1 MAKARTRRPATR
13 RSAPAR
19 ARRPAA
25 KSTARTQRVGQGSR
39 KALSPHKG
47 DIQGV
52 FLVLLAVVLA
62 LGIWLEDGGRLGAFM
77 ALLFRGLFGYGA
89 YAVPLLVAGLAL
101 ALFWRPAAKDDMVA
115 GRVTIG
121 LLAVLVGGLGLLH
134 LARGAP
140 PADSAP
146 AVLQDSGG
154 LVGAILAAPLA
165 RLLSTW
171 GAGALFAGV
180 LFLGTLISTRT
191 SVAAVGRGITS
202 MGRVAG
208 SALTAPPRPPP
219 PPAPPEVVEP
229 VDSGEAPP
237 RRRGRLRA
245 EPAPDP
251 DDTIEVAV
259 DPAGPKAAGRA
270 AAEERDEAAALKAPP
285 PTAPADLPGAG
296 DAVQLAMTLR
306 ARAGG
311 AYTTPPESL
320 LRQGHAR
327 PVDPRRLDE
336 TQRTLQETLEQ
347 FEVDAKVPR
356 YTRGP
361 TVTRYEVELDQGVKV
376 ARVIGLSHDIAYA
389 LASPDVRIIAPIPG
403 KSAIGIEV
411 PNRDRELV
419 TLGDIIGRTGKDDDR
434 HPLTVALGKDIGGE
448 PVTVNLADMP
458 HVLIAGSTGAGK
470 ALALDTP
477 VPTPS
482 GWTTMGELRD
492 GDMVFGADGQPC
504 KVLKAHD
511 VLLGEP
517 CYEVELDDGTVIV
530 ASADHLWLTADRA
543 ARVSMARAARRD
555 GESSRARE
563 RLTLLNDLIADTD
576 PDELVTAA
584 ELAAEIDG
592 VSTEF
597 VSNVARWRGV
607 VPVGSKPVTMRQFY
621 QSTGKTV
628 VKTRPARA
636 YRRGDLLAALRSRA
650 HQQALGQRDKRT
662 GSRIVTTQEIRNSL
676 QVGGYVNHS
685 IGVCGAL
692 DQPEQELPVDPY
704 VLGCWLGDGHSA
716 GGQFFCGDSE
726 IIANIESAGFEVRAQ
741 AGSRYARG
749 IIGLRTGLRHLGVL
763 GNKHV
768 PEAYLRAAP
777 KQRLAL
783 LQGLMD
789 TDGSSGWNGQVQF
802 TNTNRRLTEAVV
814 ELAVGLGHKA
824 VLREGRAT
832 LNGRD
837 CGPKYVVTWTPPDPV
852 FRLSR
857 KLARQRLTGHRGVQS
872 VRYVVDVRPVPSRP
886 VRCITVDASDHL
898 YLASRACIPTHNSV
912 SLNVLVTSLLMR
924 NPPDRVRMIL
934 IDPKRVELTHYENV
948 PHLITPVVTHP
959 KRASEALAWAVREM
973 ELRLETLAIAGVRNI
988 AAYNQAATDGTLPP
1002 LPSAGLDDEG
1012 RPGGSGGLKERG
1024 GGPPVDP
1031 ERQRPTLP
1039 YIVVVI
1045 DELSDL
1051 MMVAPRD
1058 VEDAICRIAQM
1069 ARAVGIHLVV
1079 ATQRPSVDV
1088 VTGLIKANIPSRI
1101 AFMVASAQDSRVIL
1115 DAGGADKLVGHGDML
1130 YLPGGTSKPRRVQGA
1145 FITEKEVEAVVAYCK
1160 AQQQAA
1166 YQPGVVAEGRAAS
1179 EDDDGDED
1187 PLLTQAME
1195 IVVRSGLGSTS
1206 MLQSKMKVGFSR
1218 ARRIMD
1224 QLEERGVVGP
1234 SEGSKPRDVLMTV
1247 EELGQLRGREESYG
1261 EIVDD

>member
-1 MAKARTRRPATR
+1 MAKARTRRPQTR
-13 RSAPAR
+13 RPAPAR
-19 ARRPAA
+19 SRRPAA
-25 KSTARTQRVGQGSR
+25 KTTTRTQRVGQSSR

-52 FLVLLAVVLA
+52 FLALFAVILA
-62 LGIWLEDGGRLGAFM
+62 LGIWLEDGGRVGAFF

-121 LLAVLVGGLGLLH
+121 LLAMLVGGLGLLH
-134 LARGAP
+134 LAKDAP
-140 PADSAP
+140 PASSPP
-146 AVLQDSGG
+146 AVLQESGG
-154 LVGAILAAPLA
+154 LVGAIIATPLA

-171 GAGALFAGV
+171 GAATLFAGL
-180 LFLGTLISTRT
+180 LFLGSLISTRT
-191 SVAAVGRGITS
+191 SVAAVGRGIAA
-202 MGRVAG
+202 MGRLAG
-208 SALTAPPRPPP
+208 SALTAPPKPPP
-219 PPAPPEVVEP
+219 PPTPPEVVEP

-237 RRRGRLRA
+237 KRRGRTKA
-245 EPAPDP
+245 EPPPEPDP
-251 DDTIEVAV
+251 DDTIEVV
-259 DPAGPKAAGRA
+259 VGKPADGASDVTQPGV
-270 AAEERDEAAALKAPP
+270 EERDEAAALKAPP
-285 PTAPADLPGAG
+285 PPVAPGDLPGAG
-296 DAVQLAMTLR
+296 DAVQLAMTLQ
-306 ARAGG
+306 AKAGG
-311 AYTTPPESL
+311 VYTTPPESL

-336 TQRTLQETLEQ
+336 TQRVLERTLEQ
-347 FEVDAKVPR
+347 FEVDATVPR

-361 TVTRYEVELDQGVKV
+361 TVTRYEVELGPATKV

-419 TLGDIIGRTGKDDDR
+419 TLGDILGRTRSDQR

-448 PVTVNLADMP
+448 PVLANLAEMP
-458 HVLIAGSTGAGK
+458 HVLIAGSTGSGK
-470 ALALDTP
+470 
-477 VPTPS
+477 S
-482 GWTTMGELRD
+482 
-492 GDMVFGADGQPC
+492 
-504 KVLKAHD
+504 
-511 VLLGEP
+511 
-517 CYEVELDDGTVIV
+517 
-530 ASADHLWLTADRA
+530 
-543 ARVSMARAARRD
+543 
-555 GESSRARE
+555 
-563 RLTLLNDLIADTD
+563 
-576 PDELVTAA
+576 
-584 ELAAEIDG
+584 
-592 VSTEF
+592 
-597 VSNVARWRGV
+597 
-607 VPVGSKPVTMRQFY
+607 
-621 QSTGKTV
+621 
-628 VKTRPARA
+628 
-636 YRRGDLLAALRSRA
+636 
-650 HQQALGQRDKRT
+650 
-662 GSRIVTTQEIRNSL
+662 
-676 QVGGYVNHS
+676 
-685 IGVCGAL
+685 VC
-692 DQPEQELPVDPY
+692 
-704 VLGCWLGDGHSA
+704 
-716 GGQFFCGDSE
+716 
-726 IIANIESAGFEVRAQ
+726 
-741 AGSRYARG
+741 
-749 IIGLRTGLRHLGVL
+749 
-763 GNKHV
+763 
-768 PEAYLRAAP
+768 
-777 KQRLAL
+777 
-783 LQGLMD
+783 
-789 TDGSSGWNGQVQF
+789 
-802 TNTNRRLTEAVV
+802 
-814 ELAVGLGHKA
+814 
-824 VLREGRAT
+824 
-832 LNGRD
+832 
-837 CGPKYVVTWTPPDPV
+837 
-852 FRLSR
+852 
-857 KLARQRLTGHRGVQS
+857 
-872 VRYVVDVRPVPSRP
+872 
-886 VRCITVDASDHL
+886 
-898 YLASRACIPTHNSV
+898 
-912 SLNVLVTSLLMR
+912 LNVLVTSLLMH
-924 NPPDRVRMIL
+924 NPPDEVRLIL

-988 AAYNQAATDGTLPP
+988 AAYNKGAKEGTLPP

-1012 RPGGSGGLKERG
+1012 
-1024 GGPPVDP
+1024 GPDG

-1069 ARAVGIHLVV
+1069 ARAVGIHLAV

-1130 YLPGGTSKPRRVQGA
+1130 YLPGGTSKPRRIQGA

-1247 EELGQLRGREESYG
+1247 EELDQLRGREDTYG
-1261 EIVDD
+1261 EIVGE

>member
-1 MAKARTRRPATR
+1 MAKARTRRPQTR
-13 RSAPAR
+13 RPAPAR
-19 ARRPAA
+19 SRRPPA
-25 KSTARTQRVGQGSR
+25 KKAPARTTRVGQSSR

-52 FLVLLAVVLA
+52 FLALFAVVLA
-62 LGIWLEDGGRLGAFM
+62 LGIWFEDGGKVGVFF

-134 LARGAP
+134 LAKGAP
-140 PADSAP
+140 PASSAP

-154 LVGAILAAPLA
+154 LVGAIIAAPLA
-165 RLLSTW
+165 RLLSAP
-171 GAGALFAGV
+171 GAGMLFAGV

-191 SVAAVGRGITS
+191 SVAAVGRGIAS
-202 MGRVAG
+202 MGRLAG
-208 SALTAPPRPPP
+208 SALTAPPKP
-219 PPAPPEVVEP
+219 PPAPPGPPEVVEP

-237 RRRGRLRA
+237 RRRGRRKA
-245 EPAPDP
+245 EPPPEPDP
-251 DDTIEVAV
+251 DDTIEVVVGKPGPEAV
-259 DPAGPKAAGRA
+259 AREADAR
-270 AAEERDEAAALKAPP
+270 AEERDEAAALKAPP
-285 PTAPADLPGAG
+285 PPIAPADLPGAG
-296 DAVQLAMTLR
+296 DAVQLAMTLQ
-306 ARAGG
+306 AKAGG
-311 AYTTPPESL
+311 AYTTPPPTL

-336 TQRTLQETLEQ
+336 TQRILERTLEQ
-347 FEVDAKVPR
+347 FDVDAKVPR

-361 TVTRYEVELDQGVKV
+361 TVTRYEVELGPATKV

-419 TLGDIIGRTGKDDDR
+419 TLGDILGETGKGDQR

-448 PVTVNLADMP
+448 PVLVNLAEMP

-470 ALALDTP
+470 
-477 VPTPS
+477 S
-482 GWTTMGELRD
+482 
-492 GDMVFGADGQPC
+492 
-504 KVLKAHD
+504 
-511 VLLGEP
+511 
-517 CYEVELDDGTVIV
+517 
-530 ASADHLWLTADRA
+530 
-543 ARVSMARAARRD
+543 
-555 GESSRARE
+555 
-563 RLTLLNDLIADTD
+563 
-576 PDELVTAA
+576 
-584 ELAAEIDG
+584 
-592 VSTEF
+592 
-597 VSNVARWRGV
+597 
-607 VPVGSKPVTMRQFY
+607 
-621 QSTGKTV
+621 
-628 VKTRPARA
+628 
-636 YRRGDLLAALRSRA
+636 
-650 HQQALGQRDKRT
+650 
-662 GSRIVTTQEIRNSL
+662 
-676 QVGGYVNHS
+676 
-685 IGVCGAL
+685 VC
-692 DQPEQELPVDPY
+692 
-704 VLGCWLGDGHSA
+704 
-716 GGQFFCGDSE
+716 
-726 IIANIESAGFEVRAQ
+726 
-741 AGSRYARG
+741 
-749 IIGLRTGLRHLGVL
+749 
-763 GNKHV
+763 
-768 PEAYLRAAP
+768 
-777 KQRLAL
+777 
-783 LQGLMD
+783 
-789 TDGSSGWNGQVQF
+789 
-802 TNTNRRLTEAVV
+802 
-814 ELAVGLGHKA
+814 
-824 VLREGRAT
+824 
-832 LNGRD
+832 
-837 CGPKYVVTWTPPDPV
+837 
-852 FRLSR
+852 
-857 KLARQRLTGHRGVQS
+857 
-872 VRYVVDVRPVPSRP
+872 
-886 VRCITVDASDHL
+886 
-898 YLASRACIPTHNSV
+898 
-912 SLNVLVTSLLMR
+912 LNVLVTSLLMR
-924 NPPDRVRMIL
+924 NPPDQVRLIL
-934 IDPKRVELTHYENV
+934 IDPKRVELTSYENV

-988 AAYNQAATDGTLPP
+988 AAYNKAAKEGTLPP
-1002 LPSAGLDDEG
+1002 LPSASLDDEG
-1012 RPGGSGGLKERG
+1012 RPDGEQ
-1024 GGPPVDP
+1024 
-1031 ERQRPTLP
+1031 QRPTLP

-1166 YQPGVVAEGRAAS
+1166 YQPGVVAEGRAAT

-1247 EELGQLRGREESYG
+1247 EELGQLRGREDSYG
-1261 EIVDD
+1261 EIVGE

>member
-1 MAKARTRRPATR
+1 MAKARTRRSQPRRAT
-13 RSAPAR
+13 PAR
-19 ARRPAA
+19 KRRPAA
-25 KSTARTQRVGQGSR
+25 STTRTTKVGQSSR

-47 DIQGV
+47 DIQGT
-52 FLVLLAVVLA
+52 FLIVLALILA
-62 LGIWLEDGGRLGAFM
+62 LGIWFEDGGRLGVFM

-89 YAVPLLVAGLAL
+89 YAVPVLVGGLAV
-101 ALFWRPAAKDDMVA
+101 ALFWRPSTSDDMVA

-140 PADSAP
+140 PADSVP
-146 AVLQDSGG
+146 AVLQESGG
-154 LVGAILAAPLA
+154 LVGAIIAAPLA

-171 GAGALFAGV
+171 GAGALFACM

-191 SVAAVGRGITS
+191 SVAAVARGVSS
-202 MGRVAG
+202 MGRAAG
-208 SALTAPPRPPP
+208 SALTAPPRPPAP
-219 PPAPPEVVEP
+219 PPPPPDVVEP
-229 VDSGEAPP
+229 IDSGEAPP
-237 RRRGRLRA
+237 KRRSRRRA
-245 EPAPDP
+245 EPVTEPDP
-251 DDTIEVAV
+251 DDTIEVV
-259 DPAGPKAAGRA
+259 VGEPGAGAAAKEA
-270 AAEERDEAAALKAPP
+270 AARAEERDEAAALKAPP
-285 PTAPADLPGAG
+285 PAPAPADLPGAG
-296 DAVQLAMTLR
+296 DAVQLAMTLQ
-306 ARAGG
+306 AKAGG

-336 TQRTLQETLEQ
+336 TQRILERTLEQ
-347 FEVDAKVPR
+347 FDVDAKVPR

-361 TVTRYEVELDQGVKV
+361 TVTRYEVELGPATKV
-376 ARVIGLSHDIAYA
+376 ARVVGLSHDIAYA

-419 TLGDIIGRTGKDDDR
+419 TLGDILGRIGKDDGL

-470 ALALDTP
+470 ALGLDTP
-477 VPTPS
+477 VPTPT
-482 GWTTMGELRD
+482 GWTTMGELCD

-517 CYEVELDDGTVIV
+517 CYEVEFDDGTVIV
-530 ASADHLWLTADRA
+530 ASADHLWLTANRA

-555 GESSRARE
+555 GGPSRARE
-563 RLTLLNDLIADTD
+563 RLALLNDLIADTD

-592 VSTEF
+592 VSTEL
-597 VSNVARWRGV
+597 VCNVARWRGV
-607 VPVGSKPVTMRQFY
+607 VPTGSKPVTMRQFY
-621 QSTGKTV
+621 RSTGKTV

-636 YRRGDLLAALRSRA
+636 YRRGDLLAALRARA
-650 HQQALGQRDKRT
+650 YQQALGQRDQRT
-662 GSRIVTTQEIRNSL
+662 GPRIVTTQEIHESL
-676 QVGGYVNHS
+676 KVGGYVNHS

-692 DQPEQELPVDPY
+692 DHPEQELPVDPY

-716 GGQFFCGDSE
+716 YGQFFCGDSE
-726 IIANIESAGFEVRAQ
+726 IIANIENAGFEVRPQ
-741 AGSRYARG
+741 AWSRWAWG

-789 TDGSSGWNGQVQF
+789 TDGNNGRNGSVQF
-802 TNTNRRLTEAVV
+802 TNTNRRLAEAVV
-814 ELAVGLGHKA
+814 ELAISLGHKA
-824 VLREGRAT
+824 VLREGRAR

-857 KLARQRLTGHRGVQS
+857 KLARQELTGHRGVQS
-872 VRYVVDVRPVPSRP
+872 TRYVVDVRPVPSRP
-886 VRCITVDASDHL
+886 VRCITVDAPDHL
-898 YLASRACIPTHNSV
+898 YLASRACVPTHNSV

-988 AAYNQAATDGTLPP
+988 AAYNKAATEGTLPP

-1012 RPGGSGGLKERG
+1012 RPDGTRE
-1024 GGPPVDP
+1024 
-1031 ERQRPTLP
+1031 RPTLP

-1247 EELGQLRGREESYG
+1247 EELGQLRGREDSYG
-1261 EIVDD
+1261 EILGE

>member
-1 MAKARTRRPATR
+1 
-13 RSAPAR
+13 
-19 ARRPAA
+19 
-25 KSTARTQRVGQGSR
+25 VGQSSR
-39 KALSPHKG
+39 QALSPHKG

-52 FLVLLAVVLA
+52 FLALFAVVMA
-62 LGIWLEDGGRLGAFM
+62 LGIWFEDGGRLGGFF

-89 YAVPLLVAGLAL
+89 YAVPMLVGGLAL
-101 ALFWRPAAKDDMVA
+101 AMFWRPAAKDDMVA

-121 LLAVLVGGLGLLH
+121 LLAMLVGGLGLLH

-140 PADSAP
+140 PASSAP
-146 AVLQDSGG
+146 AVLQESGG
-154 LVGAILAAPLA
+154 LVGAIIAAPLA

-171 GAGALFAGV
+171 GAATLFASL

-191 SVAAVGRGITS
+191 SVAAVGRGIAS
-202 MGRVAG
+202 MGQVAG
-208 SALTAPPRPPP
+208 SALTAPPRPPPP

-237 RRRGRLRA
+237 KRRGRRKA
-245 EPAPDP
+245 EPPPEPDP
-251 DDTIEVAV
+251 DDTIEVV
-259 DPAGPKAAGRA
+259 VGQPA
-270 AAEERDEAAALKAPP
+270 AAAKEIDLRVEERDEAAALKAPP
-285 PTAPADLPGAG
+285 PVAPADLPGAG
-296 DAVQLAMTLR
+296 DAVQMAMTLQ
-306 ARAGG
+306 AKAGG
-311 AYTTPPESL
+311 AYTTPPETL

-336 TQRTLQETLEQ
+336 TQKILEKTLEQ

-361 TVTRYEVELDQGVKV
+361 TVTRYEVELGPATKV

-419 TLGDIIGRTGKDDDR
+419 TLGDILGKVGKSDER

-448 PVTVNLADMP
+448 PVLVNLAEMP

-470 ALALDTP
+470 
-477 VPTPS
+477 S
-482 GWTTMGELRD
+482 
-492 GDMVFGADGQPC
+492 
-504 KVLKAHD
+504 
-511 VLLGEP
+511 
-517 CYEVELDDGTVIV
+517 
-530 ASADHLWLTADRA
+530 
-543 ARVSMARAARRD
+543 
-555 GESSRARE
+555 
-563 RLTLLNDLIADTD
+563 
-576 PDELVTAA
+576 
-584 ELAAEIDG
+584 
-592 VSTEF
+592 
-597 VSNVARWRGV
+597 
-607 VPVGSKPVTMRQFY
+607 
-621 QSTGKTV
+621 
-628 VKTRPARA
+628 
-636 YRRGDLLAALRSRA
+636 
-650 HQQALGQRDKRT
+650 
-662 GSRIVTTQEIRNSL
+662 
-676 QVGGYVNHS
+676 
-685 IGVCGAL
+685 VC
-692 DQPEQELPVDPY
+692 
-704 VLGCWLGDGHSA
+704 
-716 GGQFFCGDSE
+716 
-726 IIANIESAGFEVRAQ
+726 
-741 AGSRYARG
+741 
-749 IIGLRTGLRHLGVL
+749 
-763 GNKHV
+763 
-768 PEAYLRAAP
+768 
-777 KQRLAL
+777 
-783 LQGLMD
+783 
-789 TDGSSGWNGQVQF
+789 
-802 TNTNRRLTEAVV
+802 
-814 ELAVGLGHKA
+814 
-824 VLREGRAT
+824 
-832 LNGRD
+832 
-837 CGPKYVVTWTPPDPV
+837 
-852 FRLSR
+852 
-857 KLARQRLTGHRGVQS
+857 
-872 VRYVVDVRPVPSRP
+872 
-886 VRCITVDASDHL
+886 
-898 YLASRACIPTHNSV
+898 
-912 SLNVLVTSLLMR
+912 LNVLVTSLLMR
-924 NPPDRVRMIL
+924 NPPDEVRLIL
-934 IDPKRVELTHYENV
+934 IDPKRVELTSYENV

-988 AAYNQAATDGTLPP
+988 AAYNQGAKEGTLPP
-1002 LPSAGLDDEG
+1002 LPSVSLDDDG
-1012 RPGGSGGLKERG
+1012 RPDTEQ
-1024 GGPPVDP
+1024 
-1031 ERQRPTLP
+1031 QRPTLP

-1179 EDDDGDED
+1179 EDDDGEED

-1247 EELGQLRGREESYG
+1247 EELGQLRGREETYG
-1261 EIVDD
+1261 EIVDE

>member
-1 MAKARTRRPATR
+1 MAKARTRRPQTR
-13 RSAPAR
+13 RPAPAR
-19 ARRPAA
+19 SRRPAA
-25 KSTARTQRVGQGSR
+25 KTPARTTRVGQSSR

-52 FLVLLAVVLA
+52 FLALFALVLA
-62 LGIWLEDGGRLGAFM
+62 LGIWFEDGGKIGVFF

-134 LARGAP
+134 LAKGAP
-140 PADSAP
+140 PVDSTP
-146 AVLQDSGG
+146 AVLQNSGG
-154 LVGAILAAPLA
+154 LVGAIIAAPLA

-171 GAGALFAGV
+171 GAGMLFAGV

-191 SVAAVGRGITS
+191 SVAAVGRGIAS

-208 SALTAPPRPPP
+208 SALTAPPKPPP
-219 PPAPPEVVEP
+219 PPPTPPEVVEP

-237 RRRGRLRA
+237 RRRGRKRA
-245 EPAPDP
+245 EPPAEPDP
-251 DDTIEVAV
+251 DDTIEVEV
-259 DPAGPKAAGRA
+259 GKPAPAARDTGEARA
-270 AAEERDEAAALKAPP
+270 EDRDEAAALKAPP
-285 PTAPADLPGAG
+285 PPIAPADLPGAG
-296 DAVQLAMTLR
+296 DAVQMAMTLQ
-306 ARAGG
+306 AKAGG
-311 AYTTPPESL
+311 AYTTPPSTL

-336 TQRTLQETLEQ
+336 TQRILERTLEQ
-347 FEVDAKVPR
+347 FDVDAKVPR

-361 TVTRYEVELDQGVKV
+361 TVTRYEVELGPATKV

-419 TLGDIIGRTGKDDDR
+419 TLGDVMKTTKDSNV

-448 PVTVNLADMP
+448 PVTANLADMP
-458 HVLIAGSTGAGK
+458 HVLIAGSTGSGK

-477 VPTPS
+477 VPTPE

-492 GDMVFGADGQPC
+492 GDTVFGADGQPC
-504 KVLKAHD
+504 RVLRAHD

-517 CYEVELDDGTVIV
+517 CYQVEFDDGTVVV

-543 ARVSMARAARRD
+543 ARVSMANGARSD
-555 GESSRARE
+555 AHPSRARD
-563 RLTLLNDLIADTD
+563 RLALLDGLIDKRNLD
-576 PDELVTAA
+576 KRNLDELVTAA
-584 ELAAEIDG
+584 ELADEIDG
-592 VSTEF
+592 MSAEY
-597 VSNVARWRGV
+597 VSNIARLRAV
-607 VPVGSKPVTMRQFY
+607 VPMGS
-621 QSTGKTV
+621 KTV
-628 VKTRPARA
+628 VMRQHYKATGTTVFKRHPSRT
-636 YRRGDLLAALRSRA
+636 YRRGDLLAVLRARA
-650 HQQALGQRDKRT
+650 YQQAFGQRTKRT
-662 GSRIVTTQEIRNSL
+662 GPRVVTTQDIHGSL
-676 QVGGYVNHS
+676 RVGVHVNHS
-685 IGVCGAL
+685 IDVCGAL
-692 DQPEQELPVDPY
+692 EHPELDLPVDPY
-704 VLGCWLGDGHSA
+704 VLGCWLGDGHSFSA
-716 GGQFFCGDSE
+716 QFTCADQE
-726 IIANIESAGFEVRAQ
+726 LIANLEAAGFEVRKQ
-741 AGSRYARG
+741 SWSRYAWG
-749 IIGLRTGLRHLGVL
+749 IIGLRKHLHELGLL

-789 TDGSSGWNGQVQF
+789 TDGNNGRNGSVQF
-802 TNTNRRLTEAVV
+802 TNTNRRLAEAVV
-814 ELAVGLGHKA
+814 ELAVSLGHKA
-824 VLREGRAT
+824 VLREGRAR
-832 LNGRD
+832 LHGRD
-837 CGPKYVVTWTPPDPV
+837 CGPKYVVDWSPPDPV

-857 KLARQRLTGHRGVQS
+857 KLDPQKLTGHRGVQG

-886 VRCITVDASDHL
+886 VRCITVDAPDHL

-924 NPPDRVRMIL
+924 NPPDQVRLIL

-988 AAYNQAATDGTLPP
+988 AAYNKAATDGTLPP

-1012 RPGGSGGLKERG
+1012 RPDGAQ
-1024 GGPPVDP
+1024 
-1031 ERQRPTLP
+1031 QRPTLP

-1166 YQPGVVAEGRAAS
+1166 YQPGVVAEGRAAT

-1247 EELGQLRGREESYG
+1247 EELGQLRGREDSYG
-1261 EIVDD
+1261 EILGE

>member
-1 MAKARTRRPATR
+1 MAKARTRRPQTR
-13 RSAPAR
+13 RPAPAR
-19 ARRPAA
+19 SRRPAA
-25 KSTARTQRVGQGSR
+25 KSTTRTQRVGQSSR

-52 FLVLLAVVLA
+52 FLALFAVVLA
-62 LGIWLEDGGRLGAFM
+62 LGIWLEDGGRLGGFF

-89 YAVPLLVAGLAL
+89 YAVPLLIGGLAL

-140 PADSAP
+140 PASSAP
-146 AVLQDSGG
+146 AVLQESGG
-154 LVGAILAAPLA
+154 LVGAIIAAPLA

-171 GAGALFAGV
+171 GAATLFAGL

-191 SVAAVGRGITS
+191 SVAAVGRGIGS
-202 MGRVAG
+202 VGRLAG
-208 SALTAPPRPPP
+208 SALTAPPKPPPP

-237 RRRGRLRA
+237 KRRGRKKA
-245 EPAPDP
+245 EPPPEPDP
-251 DDTIEVAV
+251 DDTIEVV
-259 DPAGPKAAGRA
+259 VGKPVPDAAGAREA
-270 AAEERDEAAALKAPP
+270 DLRVEERDEAAALKAPP
-285 PTAPADLPGAG
+285 PIAPADLPGAG

-306 ARAGG
+306 AKAGG

-336 TQRTLQETLEQ
+336 IQKILENTLKQ

-361 TVTRYEVELDQGVKV
+361 TVTRYEVELGPATKV

-419 TLGDIIGRTGKDDDR
+419 TLGDILGKIGKDDGR

-448 PVTVNLADMP
+448 PVLTNLADMP

-470 ALALDTP
+470 
-477 VPTPS
+477 S
-482 GWTTMGELRD
+482 
-492 GDMVFGADGQPC
+492 
-504 KVLKAHD
+504 
-511 VLLGEP
+511 
-517 CYEVELDDGTVIV
+517 
-530 ASADHLWLTADRA
+530 
-543 ARVSMARAARRD
+543 
-555 GESSRARE
+555 
-563 RLTLLNDLIADTD
+563 
-576 PDELVTAA
+576 
-584 ELAAEIDG
+584 
-592 VSTEF
+592 
-597 VSNVARWRGV
+597 
-607 VPVGSKPVTMRQFY
+607 
-621 QSTGKTV
+621 
-628 VKTRPARA
+628 
-636 YRRGDLLAALRSRA
+636 
-650 HQQALGQRDKRT
+650 
-662 GSRIVTTQEIRNSL
+662 
-676 QVGGYVNHS
+676 
-685 IGVCGAL
+685 VC
-692 DQPEQELPVDPY
+692 
-704 VLGCWLGDGHSA
+704 
-716 GGQFFCGDSE
+716 
-726 IIANIESAGFEVRAQ
+726 
-741 AGSRYARG
+741 
-749 IIGLRTGLRHLGVL
+749 
-763 GNKHV
+763 
-768 PEAYLRAAP
+768 
-777 KQRLAL
+777 
-783 LQGLMD
+783 
-789 TDGSSGWNGQVQF
+789 
-802 TNTNRRLTEAVV
+802 
-814 ELAVGLGHKA
+814 
-824 VLREGRAT
+824 
-832 LNGRD
+832 
-837 CGPKYVVTWTPPDPV
+837 
-852 FRLSR
+852 
-857 KLARQRLTGHRGVQS
+857 
-872 VRYVVDVRPVPSRP
+872 
-886 VRCITVDASDHL
+886 
-898 YLASRACIPTHNSV
+898 
-912 SLNVLVTSLLMR
+912 LNVLVTSLLMR
-924 NPPDRVRMIL
+924 NPPEEVRLIL
-934 IDPKRVELTHYENV
+934 IDPKRVELTSYENV

-988 AAYNQAATDGTLPP
+988 AAYNKGAKEGTLPP

-1012 RPGGSGGLKERG
+1012 RPDGEQ
-1024 GGPPVDP
+1024 
-1031 ERQRPTLP
+1031 QRPTLP

-1160 AQQQAA
+1160 AQQQAT
-1166 YQPGVVAEGRAAS
+1166 YQPGVVAEGRSAS

-1247 EELGQLRGREESYG
+1247 EELGQLRGREDSYG
-1261 EIVDD
+1261 EIVGE

>member
-1 MAKARTRRPATR
+1 MAKARTRRPQTR
-13 RSAPAR
+13 RATPAR
-19 ARRPAA
+19 KRRPAA
-25 KSTARTQRVGQGSR
+25 STTRTTKVGQSSR

-47 DIQGV
+47 DIQGAFLIV
-52 FLVLLAVVLA
+52 FALILA
-62 LGIWLEDGGRLGAFM
+62 LGIWFEDGGRLGVFM

-89 YAVPLLVAGLAL
+89 YAVPLLVALAAI
-101 ALFWRPAAKDDMVA
+101 ALFWRPSTSDDMVA

-140 PADSAP
+140 PADSTP
-146 AVLQDSGG
+146 AVLQESGG
-154 LVGAILAAPLA
+154 LVGAIIAAPLA

-171 GAGALFAGV
+171 GAGALFACV

-191 SVAAVGRGITS
+191 SVAAVARGVSS
-202 MGRVAG
+202 MGRAAG
-208 SALTAPPRPPP
+208 SALTAPPHPPAP

-229 VDSGEAPP
+229 IDSGEAPP
-237 RRRGRLRA
+237 KRRGRKRA
-245 EPAPDP
+245 EPAPEPDP
-251 DDTIEVAV
+251 DDTIEVV
-259 DPAGPKAAGRA
+259 VGEPDAGAAAR
-270 AAEERDEAAALKAPP
+270 AEERDEAAALKAPP
-285 PTAPADLPGAG
+285 PVPAPADLPGAG
-296 DAVQLAMTLR
+296 DAVQLAMTLQ
-306 ARAGG
+306 AKAGG
-311 AYTTPPESL
+311 VYTTPPESL

-336 TQRTLQETLEQ
+336 TQRILERTLEQ
-347 FEVDAKVPR
+347 FEVDATVPR

-361 TVTRYEVELDQGVKV
+361 TVTRYEVELGPATKV

-419 TLGDIIGRTGKDDDR
+419 TLGDIIGKTGKDDDR

-470 ALALDTP
+470 
-477 VPTPS
+477 
-482 GWTTMGELRD
+482 
-492 GDMVFGADGQPC
+492 
-504 KVLKAHD
+504 
-511 VLLGEP
+511 
-517 CYEVELDDGTVIV
+517 
-530 ASADHLWLTADRA
+530 
-543 ARVSMARAARRD
+543 
-555 GESSRARE
+555 
-563 RLTLLNDLIADTD
+563 
-576 PDELVTAA
+576 
-584 ELAAEIDG
+584 
-592 VSTEF
+592 
-597 VSNVARWRGV
+597 
-607 VPVGSKPVTMRQFY
+607 
-621 QSTGKTV
+621 
-628 VKTRPARA
+628 
-636 YRRGDLLAALRSRA
+636 
-650 HQQALGQRDKRT
+650 
-662 GSRIVTTQEIRNSL
+662 
-676 QVGGYVNHS
+676 
-685 IGVCGAL
+685 
-692 DQPEQELPVDPY
+692 
-704 VLGCWLGDGHSA
+704 
-716 GGQFFCGDSE
+716 
-726 IIANIESAGFEVRAQ
+726 
-741 AGSRYARG
+741 
-749 IIGLRTGLRHLGVL
+749 
-763 GNKHV
+763 
-768 PEAYLRAAP
+768 
-777 KQRLAL
+777 
-783 LQGLMD
+783 
-789 TDGSSGWNGQVQF
+789 
-802 TNTNRRLTEAVV
+802 
-814 ELAVGLGHKA
+814 
-824 VLREGRAT
+824 
-832 LNGRD
+832 
-837 CGPKYVVTWTPPDPV
+837 
-852 FRLSR
+852 
-857 KLARQRLTGHRGVQS
+857 
-872 VRYVVDVRPVPSRP
+872 
-886 VRCITVDASDHL
+886 
-898 YLASRACIPTHNSV
+898 SV

-924 NPPDRVRMIL
+924 NPPDQVRLIL

-988 AAYNQAATDGTLPP
+988 AAYNKAATEGTLPP

-1012 RPGGSGGLKERG
+1012 RPDGTQ
-1024 GGPPVDP
+1024 
-1031 ERQRPTLP
+1031 QRPTLP

-1115 DAGGADKLVGHGDML
+1115 DTGGADKLVGHGDML

-1247 EELGQLRGREESYG
+1247 EELGQLRGREDGYG
-1261 EIVDD
+1261 EILGE

>member
-1 MAKARTRRPATR
+1 MAKARTRRPQAQR
-13 RSAPAR
+13 PAPAR
-19 ARRPAA
+19 SRRPAA
-25 KSTARTQRVGQGSR
+25 KSSARTTRVGQSSR

-52 FLVLLAVVLA
+52 FLVLLAVVMA
-62 LGIWLEDGGRLGAFM
+62 LGIWFEDGGRLGAFM
-77 ALLFRGLFGYGA
+77 ALLFRNLFGYGA

-101 ALFWRPAAKDDMVA
+101 ALFWRPSTKDDMVA

-121 LLAVLVGGLGLLH
+121 LLAMLVGGLGLLH

-154 LVGAILAAPLA
+154 LAGAIVAAPLA

-171 GAGALFAGV
+171 GAGALFACV

-191 SVAAVGRGITS
+191 SVAAVARGITS
-202 MGRVAG
+202 MGRLAG
-208 SALTAPPRPPP
+208 STLTAPPRPPPP

-237 RRRGRLRA
+237 RRRGRRRP
-245 EPAPDP
+245 EPAPEPDP
-251 DDTIEVAV
+251 DDTIEVVVGPPGAEAGKEA
-259 DPAGPKAAGRA
+259 PAG
-270 AAEERDEAAALKAPP
+270 AEERDEAAALKAPP
-285 PTAPADLPGAG
+285 PPIAPADLPGAG
-296 DAVQLAMTLR
+296 DAVQLAMTLQ

-336 TQRTLQETLEQ
+336 TQRILEKTLEQ

-361 TVTRYEVELDQGVKV
+361 TVTRYEVELGPATKV

-419 TLGDIIGRTGKDDDR
+419 TLGDILDATGKGDDR

-448 PVTVNLADMP
+448 PVLTNLAEMP

-470 ALALDTP
+470 
-477 VPTPS
+477 S
-482 GWTTMGELRD
+482 
-492 GDMVFGADGQPC
+492 
-504 KVLKAHD
+504 
-511 VLLGEP
+511 
-517 CYEVELDDGTVIV
+517 
-530 ASADHLWLTADRA
+530 
-543 ARVSMARAARRD
+543 
-555 GESSRARE
+555 
-563 RLTLLNDLIADTD
+563 
-576 PDELVTAA
+576 
-584 ELAAEIDG
+584 
-592 VSTEF
+592 
-597 VSNVARWRGV
+597 
-607 VPVGSKPVTMRQFY
+607 
-621 QSTGKTV
+621 
-628 VKTRPARA
+628 
-636 YRRGDLLAALRSRA
+636 
-650 HQQALGQRDKRT
+650 
-662 GSRIVTTQEIRNSL
+662 
-676 QVGGYVNHS
+676 
-685 IGVCGAL
+685 VC
-692 DQPEQELPVDPY
+692 
-704 VLGCWLGDGHSA
+704 
-716 GGQFFCGDSE
+716 
-726 IIANIESAGFEVRAQ
+726 
-741 AGSRYARG
+741 
-749 IIGLRTGLRHLGVL
+749 
-763 GNKHV
+763 
-768 PEAYLRAAP
+768 
-777 KQRLAL
+777 
-783 LQGLMD
+783 
-789 TDGSSGWNGQVQF
+789 
-802 TNTNRRLTEAVV
+802 
-814 ELAVGLGHKA
+814 
-824 VLREGRAT
+824 
-832 LNGRD
+832 
-837 CGPKYVVTWTPPDPV
+837 
-852 FRLSR
+852 
-857 KLARQRLTGHRGVQS
+857 
-872 VRYVVDVRPVPSRP
+872 
-886 VRCITVDASDHL
+886 
-898 YLASRACIPTHNSV
+898 
-912 SLNVLVTSLLMR
+912 LNVLVTSLLMR
-924 NPPDRVRMIL
+924 NAPDEVRMIL

-988 AAYNQAATDGTLPP
+988 AAYNKAARDGTLPP

-1012 RPGGSGGLKERG
+1012 RSGGLKERSG
-1024 GGPPVDP
+1024 SPPVDP
-1031 ERQRPTLP
+1031 PRQRPTLP

-1247 EELGQLRGREESYG
+1247 EELEQVRGREETYG
-1261 EIVDD
+1261 EIVSE

>member
-1 MAKARTRRPATR
+1 MAKARTRRPQTR
-13 RSAPAR
+13 RPAPAR
-19 ARRPAA
+19 SRRPAA
-25 KSTARTQRVGQGSR
+25 KTTTRTQRVGQSSR

-52 FLVLLAVVLA
+52 FLALFAVILA
-62 LGIWLEDGGRLGAFM
+62 LGIWLEDGGRLGAFFS
-77 ALLFRGLFGYGA
+77 LLFRGLFGYGA

-115 GRVTIG
+115 GRVSIG
-121 LLAVLVGGLGLLH
+121 LLAMLVGGLGLLH
-134 LARGAP
+134 LAKGAP
-140 PADSAP
+140 PASSAP
-146 AVLQDSGG
+146 AVLQESGG
-154 LVGAILAAPLA
+154 LVGAIIAAPLA

-171 GAGALFAGV
+171 GAATLFAGL
-180 LFLGTLISTRT
+180 LFLGSLISTRT
-191 SVAAVGRGITS
+191 SVAAVGRGIAS
-202 MGRVAG
+202 VGRLAG
-208 SALTAPPRPPP
+208 SALTAPPKPPP
-219 PPAPPEVVEP
+219 PPTPPEVVEP

-237 RRRGRLRA
+237 KRRGRRKA
-245 EPAPDP
+245 EPPPEPD
-251 DDTIEVAV
+251 DDTIEVVVGEPAAPDAV
-259 DPAGPKAAGRA
+259 TAPVV
-270 AAEERDEAAALKAPP
+270 EERDEAAALKAAPP
-285 PTAPADLPGAG
+285 PVAPADLPGAG
-296 DAVQLAMTLR
+296 DPVQMAMTLQ
-306 ARAGG
+306 AKAGG

-336 TQRTLQETLEQ
+336 TQRVLERTLEQ
-347 FEVDAKVPR
+347 FEVDARVPR

-361 TVTRYEVELDQGVKV
+361 TVTRYEVELGPATKV

-419 TLGDIIGRTGKDDDR
+419 TLGDILDKTGKDDR

-448 PVTVNLADMP
+448 PVLTNLADMP

-470 ALALDTP
+470 
-477 VPTPS
+477 S
-482 GWTTMGELRD
+482 
-492 GDMVFGADGQPC
+492 
-504 KVLKAHD
+504 
-511 VLLGEP
+511 
-517 CYEVELDDGTVIV
+517 
-530 ASADHLWLTADRA
+530 
-543 ARVSMARAARRD
+543 
-555 GESSRARE
+555 
-563 RLTLLNDLIADTD
+563 
-576 PDELVTAA
+576 
-584 ELAAEIDG
+584 
-592 VSTEF
+592 
-597 VSNVARWRGV
+597 
-607 VPVGSKPVTMRQFY
+607 
-621 QSTGKTV
+621 
-628 VKTRPARA
+628 
-636 YRRGDLLAALRSRA
+636 
-650 HQQALGQRDKRT
+650 
-662 GSRIVTTQEIRNSL
+662 
-676 QVGGYVNHS
+676 
-685 IGVCGAL
+685 VC
-692 DQPEQELPVDPY
+692 
-704 VLGCWLGDGHSA
+704 
-716 GGQFFCGDSE
+716 
-726 IIANIESAGFEVRAQ
+726 
-741 AGSRYARG
+741 
-749 IIGLRTGLRHLGVL
+749 
-763 GNKHV
+763 
-768 PEAYLRAAP
+768 
-777 KQRLAL
+777 
-783 LQGLMD
+783 
-789 TDGSSGWNGQVQF
+789 
-802 TNTNRRLTEAVV
+802 
-814 ELAVGLGHKA
+814 
-824 VLREGRAT
+824 
-832 LNGRD
+832 
-837 CGPKYVVTWTPPDPV
+837 
-852 FRLSR
+852 
-857 KLARQRLTGHRGVQS
+857 
-872 VRYVVDVRPVPSRP
+872 
-886 VRCITVDASDHL
+886 
-898 YLASRACIPTHNSV
+898 
-912 SLNVLVTSLLMR
+912 LNVLVTSLLMR
-924 NPPDRVRMIL
+924 NPPDQVRLIL

-988 AAYNQAATDGTLPP
+988 AAYNKGATDGTLPP

-1012 RPGGSGGLKERG
+1012 RPDGTQ
-1024 GGPPVDP
+1024 
-1031 ERQRPTLP
+1031 QRPTLP

-1130 YLPGGTSKPRRVQGA
+1130 YLPGGTSKPRRIQGA

-1247 EELGQLRGREESYG
+1247 EELEQLRGREDSYD
-1261 EIVDD
+1261 EIVGE